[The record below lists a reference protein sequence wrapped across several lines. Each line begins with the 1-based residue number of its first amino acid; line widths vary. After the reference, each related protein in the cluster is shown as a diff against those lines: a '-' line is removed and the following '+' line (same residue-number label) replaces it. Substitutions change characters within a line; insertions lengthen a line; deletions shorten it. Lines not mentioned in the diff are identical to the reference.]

1 MSEVKSLNL
10 SGGYDPMRSVDRES
24 YADKVRKNS
33 QGILQQAMGMYQMQA
48 AQNNIENQRTMKRAD
63 EYFGKNMNKF
73 MSSSANIKDPKSW
86 TFNTGDTREK
96 AFNEYR
102 EEVGGNYGAFNEAW
116 AQKQQAESQ
125 ALTRS
130 FIDWRAEVGDDAE
143 FQKIYSNWVD
153 ELPESAKN
161 NLMSNASQDLYGSL
175 NSMYIPKEDRQGFL
189 DKYGTATRVGGLLLS
204 APFAY
209 GAGKKGVKG
218 AQAVLEE
225 TRKFA
230 NARDRTYGKTVNI
243 KEAIK
248 ANEKFDKSRAPQ
260 APKDFEPD
268 FKKPKRKP
276 MTVTESIKSL
286 FSKEPELG
294 KKMNVEI
301 KKLPPG
307 TVNKPTSWLEKV
319 LKQKKMIAKVKIAK
333 PATRMAISKFLL
345 AAGGNAA
352 KGAGFGSWIG
362 AVASLGF
369 TAYEAYNLVKFLAE
383 D

>member
-1 MSEVKSLNL
+1 MSEIKSLNL

-33 QGILQQAMGMYQMQA
+33 QGILKQAMGMYQMQA

-96 AFNEYR
+96 AFNEYK
-102 EEVGGNYGAFNEAW
+102 EEVGGNYSAFNEAW

-175 NSMYIPKEDRQGFL
+175 NSMYIPEEDREGFL
-189 DKYGTATRVGGLLLS
+189 EKYGTATRVGGLLIS
-204 APFAY
+204 SPFAY
-209 GAGKKGVKG
+209 QAGKRGVKG
-218 AQAVLEE
+218 AQAILEQ
-225 TRKFA
+225 TRKDMKKPPSFERNFGENVQEQA
-230 NARDRTYGKTVNI
+230 GRENRVFNEARK
-243 KEAIK
+243 
-248 ANEKFDKSRAPQ
+248 
-260 APKDFEPD
+260 PKDLDPN
-268 FKKPKRKP
+268 FKKPKRP

-294 KKMNVEI
+294 KRMNVEI

-307 TVNKPTSWLEKV
+307 TANKPTSWLKKT
-319 LKQKKMIAKVKIAK
+319 LKQKEMLSKVKKA
-333 PATRMAISKFLL
+333 PPHTRRAVAKFL
-345 AAGGNAA
+345 AKAGVNTAR
-352 KGAGFGSWIG
+352 GAGFGGWVG
-362 AVASLGF
+362 ALASLGF